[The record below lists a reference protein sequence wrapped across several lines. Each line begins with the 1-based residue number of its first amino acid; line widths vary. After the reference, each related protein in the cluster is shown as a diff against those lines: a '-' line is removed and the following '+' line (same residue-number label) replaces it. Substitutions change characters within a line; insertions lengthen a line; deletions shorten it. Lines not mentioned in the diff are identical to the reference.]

1 MKYVIS
7 LGGSILVPDQID
19 LSYIRKFVRLIL
31 KQVAR
36 GQTFLIVTGGGETAR
51 QYIRA
56 AQKLTKTV
64 SNFDLDWMGISATKL
79 NAQLLNVAFGKL
91 ARTGIIND
99 PSEVRR
105 DLKKVNI
112 VSGWK
117 PGWSTDYVAVRI
129 CQSYQIG
136 TLLNLSNIDYVYDA
150 DPRYNKKAKKL
161 WRLTWQEFR
170 QQFGSKWY
178 PGAHLPFDPKAAK
191 LAEQLGVKTVILN
204 GLRLRNL
211 GRFFEGKKFAGT
223 RIE

>member
-7 LGGSILVPDQID
+7 LGGSILVPDKIN
-19 LSYIRKFVRLIL
+19 LSYIRRFVSLIRRQL
-31 KQVAR
+31 AR
-36 GQTFLIVTGGGETAR
+36 GHTFLIVTGGGETAR
-51 QYIRA
+51 RYIRA

-79 NAQLLNVAFGKL
+79 NAQLLNAAFGKL
-91 ARTGIIND
+91 SRTGIIND
-99 PSEVRR
+99 PSEARG

-150 DPRYNKKAKKL
+150 DPRSNKKAKKIV
-161 WRLTWQEFR
+161 RLTWQKFR

-191 LAEQLGVKTVILN
+191 LAEKLGVKVVILN
-204 GLRLRNL
+204 GLKLQNL
-211 GRFFEGKKFAGT
+211 QGFLDGKKFAGT
-223 RIE
+223 WIE